1 MDKGCYIRESDTL
14 SFSGPISVSAISLT
28 DAGVEIVKLRN
39 DGAAEFNWPAIEKT
53 AARWDAGSRD
63 TWVSMARLLLL
74 ANNSAPT
81 EHDAVAAERERC
93 AAILMF
99 RADKIAAEAERAVKS
114 APDEVSVLRA
124 MAWQLTVAEREI
136 RGA

>member
-14 SFSGPISVSAISLT
+14 IFSQTVSVSAISLT
-28 DAGVEIVKLRN
+28 DSGVEIAKLRN

-93 AAILMF
+93 AKLVEQV
-99 RADKIAAEAERAVKS
+99 ADEC
-114 APDEVSVLRA
+114 DEWRPLDGSRGVALRA
-124 MAWQLTVAEREI
+124 AAGRI